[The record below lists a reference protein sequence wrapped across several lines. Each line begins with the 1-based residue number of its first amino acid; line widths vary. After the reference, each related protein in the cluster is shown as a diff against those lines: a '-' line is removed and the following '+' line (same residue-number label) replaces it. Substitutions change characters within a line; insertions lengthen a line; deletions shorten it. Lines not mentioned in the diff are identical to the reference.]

1 MIGFLRGKLLSKN
14 PENLQCVVLAQD
26 VGYELTLHKKLFLN
40 LIPDAEVSLFVHT
53 HMKESVFA
61 FYGFA
66 SEEEKQFFRVLLSV
80 SGLGPKSA
88 LSLLGEH
95 GAQPL
100 AQLILQK
107 NSAEI
112 SRAQGIGK
120 KTAERIVL
128 ELKTK
133 VEKLAWLSKIQDN
146 LRHNP
151 ESEAPTL
158 SQSLREDLSLA
169 LVHLGYQP
177 NQFKQTLDSFCEKED
192 LGKVSFEAALK
203 RLLADL
209 SGRIAGKH
217 LSN

>member
-14 PENLQCVVLAQD
+14 PETLQCVVLAQD
-26 VGYELTLHKKLFLN
+26 VGYELTLHKKLFLS
-40 LIPDAEVSLFVHT
+40 LTPDADVSLFVHT

-61 FYGFA
+61 FYGFN

-107 NSAEI
+107 NAAEI
-112 SRAQGIGK
+112 SRAPGIGK

-128 ELKTK
+128 ELRAK
-133 VEKLAWLSKIQDN
+133 VEKLAWLSKIQDSLSVGTEN
-146 LRHNP
+146 EEP
-151 ESEAPTL
+151 SL

-192 LGKVSFEAALK
+192 LEKVSFEAALK